1 MSTTGISSHRPLPY
15 DEIRREWEAMIARIA
30 SVCPIYYSNLG
41 YGSNEDAEVSIDIQ
55 HRKQVSAIEAILFS
69 NVRFDPKCRY
79 MTEHLITFTGRQRL
93 RSRRQ
98 SGPWTVE
105 AVKVDLRA
113 LGVPPD
119 SAAVR
124 YRYEAGLN

>member
-30 SVCPIYYSNLG
+30 SVCPIYYSNSG
-41 YGSNEDAEVSIDIQ
+41 YRSDEGAEVSIDIQ
-55 HRKQVSAIEAILFS
+55 YRKQVSAIDAILFS
-69 NVRFDPKCRY
+69 NVRFGPKCRY
-79 MTEHLITFTGRQRL
+79 TTEHLITFTGRQRL
-93 RSRRQ
+93 RGRRQ
-98 SGPWTVE
+98 LGPWNVE
-105 AVKVDLRA
+105 AVTHDLRA
-113 LGVPPD
+113 PGVPPD